1 MLPLVNGPQSTT
13 AHENAFAASS
23 AWIQALLTGSIAA
36 AIAVVAIA
44 SIGLLM
50 LSGRVD
56 LRRGG
61 RVILGCFVVF
71 GAAILAKGFLGAA
84 EVKSQTR
91 STDRVFTAAA
101 PLSQPTSVSQP
112 RISDPYAGA
121 ALRR

>member
-1 MLPLVNGPQSTT
+1 MLPLVNGPRSTA

-23 AWIQALLTGSIAA
+23 AWIQSLLTGSVAT

-44 SIGLLM
+44 SVGLLM

-71 GAAILAKGFLGAA
+71 GAAILAKGLLGVT
-84 EVKSQTR
+84 ETGSQTR
-91 STDRVFTAAA
+91 STDRVVIAAA

-112 RISDPYAGA
+112 PISDPYAGA